1 MSAPVT
7 PSPIPVAAA
16 ASLLFRPDYFFAPIK
31 LEGLYPTAQPLELEI
46 GSGDGSFLVQYTA
59 LHPEHNFFGIERLL
73 GRLKKIDRKGR
84 RLGLTNL
91 RAMKIEASYFVEF
104 LLPAHSVDIIHIYF
118 PDPWPK
124 KKHRKNRLINERF
137 TELAHGRLKDHGI
150 VYMRTDDADYHE
162 QMVTVFD
169 ANKKFERIETPAE
182 LSAVTTDF
190 ERGFN
195 AEGIPTR
202 YAAYRKV

>member
-1 MSAPVT
+1 MSDSVMT
-7 PSPIPVAAA
+7 KT
-16 ASLLFRPDYFFAPIK
+16 ASAEPTLIFRPANFFVPMVMS
-31 LEGLYPTAQPLELEI
+31 GLYPKDQPLELEI
-46 GSGDGSFLVQYTA
+46 GAGDGSFLVQYTA

-84 RLGLTNL
+84 RMGLTNL
-91 RAMKIEASYFVEF
+91 RAMRIEAAYFVEY
-104 LLPAHSVDIIHIYF
+104 LLPAHSTDIIHIYF

-137 TELAHGRLKDHGI
+137 TELAHRALKDRGI

-182 LSAVTTDF
+182 LSAVKTDF